1 MRNLI
6 LGILILKQMTIYELR
21 STIRTSFSSMCS
33 DSMGAIQAA
42 LKHLLADGLIT
53 VEART
58 EQGVHKKYYSVTDA
72 GLLAFA
78 AWVGQ
83 PLDVTRAKNQDLGR
97 LLFMGLVPADER
109 PALIKAVIEAL
120 EQELA
125 DLRTV
130 LRHATEEQVSGLDPE
145 YLAHTCTLNQTRS
158 LEESMGQIRTFELL
172 TLQLGIDTTEFHL
185 QWFISLRD
193 RIAEGR
199 LP

>member
-6 LGILILKQMTIYELR
+6 LGILILKQMTVYELR
-21 STIRTSFSSMCS
+21 STVRANFSSMCS

-42 LKHLLADGLIT
+42 LKHLLADDLIA

-58 EQGVHKKYYSVTDA
+58 ERGVDKKYYSVTEA

-78 AWVGQ
+78 DWVGQ

-97 LLFMGLVPADER
+97 LLFMGMVPAAER
-109 PALIKAVIEAL
+109 PALIDTVIESL

-125 DLRTV
+125 DLRMV
-130 LRHATEEQVSGLDPE
+130 ARQAAEEQVSSLDPE
-145 YLAHTCTLNQTRS
+145 YLAHTCALNHTATVEDS
-158 LEESMGQIRTFELL
+158 VSQIRAFELL
-172 TLQLGIDTTEFHL
+172 TVQLGIDTTEFHL
-185 QWFISLRD
+185 QWFTSLRE